1 MSAQSE
7 LIKALKQQGIYHPKV
22 LKAIRSI
29 PRDAFVLPSF
39 KKRAYANVAL
49 AIDCAQTISQ
59 PYIVALMTQA
69 LTKHPHINKV
79 LEIGTGSGYQT
90 AILASLFKEVWTI
103 ERIPALYEQAKSR
116 LEALQITNV
125 HFKVGDGSEGWSEMA
140 PFDAIMV
147 TAASS
152 SVPPALINQLSDK
165 EGLMVIPVGKQ
176 AEGQNLLLLEKT
188 GTHVQTTVLERVSF
202 VPLIQSGYNKP

>member
-7 LIKALKQQGIYHPKV
+7 LISTLKQQGIHHPKV
-22 LKAIRSI
+22 LKALRSV
-29 PRDAFVLPSF
+29 PREAFVLPSLQ
-39 KKRAYANVAL
+39 KRAYANVAL

-69 LTKHPHINKV
+69 LLKHPHANKV

-90 AILASLFKEVWTI
+90 AILASVFKEVWTI

-116 LEALQITNV
+116 LEALNFTNV
-125 HFKVGDGSEGWSEMA
+125 HCKVDDGSQGWSEMA

-152 SVPPALINQLSDK
+152 CVPPALLEQLSDK

-176 AEGQNLLLLEKT
+176 DEGQDLILLEKT
-188 GTHVQTTVLERVSF
+188 GAHVQTTVLERVSF
-202 VPLIQSGYNKP
+202 VPLIRSGYNMQ